1 MQRIVNQLLTK
12 KYYVVNLYHKD
23 INSPHTE
30 KEEATMK
37 KKNLYGYLGFLSLLG
52 LIGIFTEE
60 RSFLAFFAFAVD
72 FQYFFIPSDEMLEE
86 YMNRATSRGFIFGM
100 ISMAAAVLVAFLIGM
115 PSSQA
120 LMIGCTL
127 GWGVSVAVY
136 SLSSAYYGFKESRG
150 MQDD

>member
-1 MQRIVNQLLTK
+1 
-12 KYYVVNLYHKD
+12 
-23 INSPHTE
+23 
-30 KEEATMK
+30 MK
-37 KKNLYGYLGFLSLLG
+37 KKNLYGYLGLLSLLG

-120 LMIGCTL
+120 LMPGCTL
-127 GWGVSVAVY
+127 EWGVSVAVY

>member
-1 MQRIVNQLLTK
+1 
-12 KYYVVNLYHKD
+12 
-23 INSPHTE
+23 
-30 KEEATMK
+30 MK

-86 YMNRATSRGFIFGM
+86 YMNRATSRGF
-100 ISMAAAVLVAFLIGM
+100 LIGM